1 MLWLNMKGL
10 QLQVA
15 NGIQVSN
22 MNALV
27 NALSD
32 AKQAYTDTITID
44 AWATA
49 RGLFT
54 EHRKLVLLLLMVK
67 ILHYINTVVTRVLN
81 T

>member
-1 MLWLNMKGL
+1 MLWLNMKGA

-22 MNALV
+22 IDMLV

-49 RGLFT
+49 RAVYGAP
-54 EHRKLVLLLLMVK
+54 K
-67 ILHYINTVVTRVLN
+67 N
-81 T
+81 